1 MYNDIITNSNK
12 NKNDIISKNYNDIS
26 LDDKNISKINND
38 NLITEKSNDNNID
51 QENKKL
57 NYIIQGNNN
66 SKKETIED
74 LLNKTLTKKKLD
86 PIQKKA
92 NYDSNINLNNT
103 EEIIKDNNLTDNY
116 LSTPNLD
123 IIKYLKDQIHE
134 KMEKISELSLS
145 QDTNKKT
152 LTELLQKLNHAIR
165 NNAELLYSGEGILGY
180 SNVNENEN
188 KIDKKA
194 KIGELR
200 LLLENKKKELVQS
213 KEKNENYKNKYN
225 NLIKDYK
232 VSSNSKMDIFH
243 KQINTMKNNNLL
255 LNKKIKILN
264 TKTHLEGKKLDLNS
278 KIKNNNEIKK
288 YSDEYTTLMKE
299 KYKHYMKL
307 NNNKKLIKDALEQF
321 QYLMKMINREENEKK
336 NDKEKDKILDK
347 IKNLKLEEEINNLK
361 EDLSGNEETIYNRV
375 ISDKAIILEKYKKI
389 NKSSSIIMSNNKNY
403 NNKKSINKL
412 RIKLISKDKNVNE
425 NNKNKKILNSK
436 SCDDFIAKEKIYNN
450 INNINDEDINI
461 NYETMTNSDYDKIK
475 EKNQKYFN
483 LDERLDKSIKELS
496 LFYERKIKEINSVL
510 DINSKQLSNIQQE
523 NELLK
528 SKIAD
533 LGKILESNKKEKK
546 QINTNF
552 ENINSSNNKNLNGNE
567 MNEFDNKNQKFEN
580 YENGSN
586 IPSKKGEIKI
596 KNIKLKEREKY
607 IEKIKAK
614 YKVKRIPIDKDNIN
628 INDFEK

>member
-288 YSDEYTTLMKE
+288 FSDEYTTLMKE

-403 NNKKSINKL
+403 NNNKSINKL

-436 SCDDFIAKEKIYNN
+436 SCDDFIAKEKIFNN

-546 QINTNF
+546 QIITNF

-567 MNEFDNKNQKFEN
+567 MNEFDIKNQKPEN

-614 YKVKRIPIDKDNIN
+614 YKVKRSPISEDNIN
-628 INDFEK
+628 INEFE

>member
-1 MYNDIITNSNK
+1 MHNDNITNS
-12 NKNDIISKNYNDIS
+12 NKNDIISKNYNDMS

-38 NLITEKSNDNNID
+38 NLIIEQPKDNNIE

-57 NYIIQGNNN
+57 NYIIQGNND

-86 PIQKKA
+86 PIQKKT
-92 NYDSNINLNNT
+92 NYDSNINMNNT
-103 EEIIKDNNLTDNY
+103 EEIIKDNYLTDNY
-116 LSTPNLD
+116 SSTPNID
-123 IIKYLKDQIHE
+123 IIKYLKEQINE
-134 KMEKISELSLS
+134 KMDKISELSSS
-145 QDTNKKT
+145 QDINKKI

-165 NNAELLYSGEGILGY
+165 DNAELLYSGEGILGY
-180 SNVNENEN
+180 SNGNENEN

-200 LLLENKKKELVQS
+200 LLFETKKKELVQS
-213 KEKNENYKNKYN
+213 KERNESYKNKYN

-232 VSSNSKMDIFH
+232 VSSSLKMDLFH
-243 KQINTMKNNNLL
+243 KQIDNMKSNNLL

-264 TKTHLEGKKLDLNS
+264 SQTHLEGKKLDLNS

-299 KYKHYMKL
+299 KYKQYMKL
-307 NNNKKLIKDALEQF
+307 NNNKKLIKDAKEQF
-321 QYLMKMINREENEKK
+321 QYLMKMINGEENEKK

-361 EDLSGNEETIYNRV
+361 EDLSGNEETIYDRV

-389 NKSSSIIMSNNKNY
+389 NKSSSIIFSNNKNY
-403 NNKKSINKL
+403 NNNKSINKI

-436 SCDDFIAKEKIYNN
+436 SCEDFIAKEKIYNN

-546 QINTNF
+546 QIITNF
-552 ENINSSNNKNLNGNE
+552 ENINSSNDKNLNGNE
-567 MNEFDNKNQKFEN
+567 MNEFDIKNQKLEN
-580 YENGSN
+580 NKIGSN
-586 IPSKKGEIKI
+586 IPYKKSEIKI

-614 YKVKRIPIDKDNIN
+614 YKVKRSPISEDNIN
-628 INDFEK
+628 INEFE